1 MVHPLVRRVHVK
13 FFFLCLTRAIRACGA
28 SGPVVFGCGSMTAMA
43 KAVCCEHTRHLLL
56 LGQFIFYCSHD
67 GWMNGQTNPPRDEI
81 ERRQIAWTNSINQIL
96 IINGFVY
103 ICSIWAS
110 AVDWNDFMYVIVI
123 VCVFSF
129 AVFYFLV
136 WRTYIAAEQ
145 RIASTNWCTYGIVC
159 IWWKT
164 PAHTIVITTVRIYSI
179 KR

>member
-13 FFFLCLTRAIRACGA
+13 FFSFAWHVRFVRAVRPVRSSSAVGRWQRWRKLC
-28 SGPVVFGCGSMTAMA
+28 
-43 KAVCCEHTRHLLL
+43 AVHTRHLLL

-67 GWMNGQTNPPRDEI
+67 GWMNGQTNPPIDEI